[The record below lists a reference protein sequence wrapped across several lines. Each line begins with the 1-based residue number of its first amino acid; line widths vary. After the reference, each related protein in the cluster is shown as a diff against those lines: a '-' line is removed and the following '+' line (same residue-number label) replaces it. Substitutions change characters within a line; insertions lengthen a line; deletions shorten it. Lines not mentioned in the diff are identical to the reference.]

1 MADNQKFNDIRLING
16 TDYLLIN
23 SENNNYLDAEVFDE
37 NKPTKL
43 NSHKENQNPEF
54 YNSDLFDEHHYL
66 MIYPKK
72 VNKDLSRT
80 INTLGFV
87 DSALPQN
94 SNLVDIEK
102 EIDETEKNLLSLDE
116 EIYNLKDS
124 YKDVINSLSYNL
136 SLREKAI
143 DYEDSIALGEKYFYF
158 SALVAENDL
167 KQMESLEEKYDDTR
181 LVANESKVDKK
192 KKPKKDDNNTNKKNE
207 ESYLL
212 VYPQK
217 VKEDVSRSINTMGF
231 VDNEI
236 PDKLNISNIEKEN
249 QNPEFDNSD
258 LFDEH
263 HYLMIYPKKVNKDL
277 SRTINTLG
285 FVDSALPQNSNLVD
299 IEKEIDETEK
309 NLLSLDEEIYNL
321 KDSYKDVI
329 NSLSYNLSLRE
340 KAIDYEDSIAL
351 GEKYFYFSALVAEND
366 LKQME
371 SLEEKYDDTRL
382 VANESKVDKKKK
394 PKKDDNNTNKKN
406 EESYLLVYPQ
416 KVKEDVSRSINT
428 MGFVDNEIPD
438 NVNISNIE
446 KEYIKA
452 NDELLSINHEIE
464 AINSQYGDVIE
475 NLSYSLDHARKS
487 EELKSSMAHGDEY
500 FYLSGWVP
508 ETEVNKFKGL
518 EEKYD
523 NTILTTRNDESVDQ
537 DPPTRLK
544 NNKVFRP
551 FEFLVNMYGAP
562 NYDEIDPTPFFA
574 ITYLL
579 LYGLM
584 FGDLGQGLVFIA
596 IGFWLAKKN
605 KVFGGLIKRI
615 GLSASFFGLMYG
627 SFFGREDII
636 PALLIKPFDN
646 IMTVL
651 IASVAFGVGLMV
663 ISYLIGIY
671 NKVSKQHNIEEGI
684 FGKEGLAGLMM
695 MLSFII
701 IVLNIVN
708 KSPIPMPVGIIIL
721 IASIIMMVFKQ
732 PIARKIEGKKRL
744 YDQGKGD
751 YYVESSFSIIEALL
765 SVFSNLVSFTR
776 VGAFAIN
783 HVGLY
788 MAFEVM
794 AKLAGGGI
802 LGTIILILGNALIIG
817 LEGMIVFIQGLR
829 LEFYEMFSK
838 YYEGNGR
845 LFRPISSKESN
856 N

>member
-1 MADNQKFNDIRLING
+1 MADNQKFNGVRLANG
-16 TDYLLIN
+16 SDYLLIN
-23 SENNNYLDAEVFDE
+23 SENNNYLDAEVLEDE
-37 NKPTKL
+37 NLTKTQKQ
-43 NSHKENQNPEF
+43 NNNQNPEF
-54 YNSDLFDEHHYL
+54 DNSDLFDKHQYL

-87 DSALPQN
+87 DSSIPKTF
-94 SNLVDIEK
+94 NLTDIENQIEESKK
-102 EIDETEKNLLSLDE
+102 ELLNLDDEINS
-116 EIYNLKDS
+116 LKDS
-124 YKDVINSLSYNL
+124 YKDVIDSLSYNL
-136 SLREKAI
+136 SLREKAT
-143 DYEDSIALGEKYFYF
+143 DYENSLALGDKYFYF
-158 SALVAENDL
+158 SALVKENDM
-167 KQMESLEEKYDDTR
+167 KKMENLEEKYDDTR
-181 LVANESKVDKK
+181 LVATESKVEKK
-192 KKPKKDDNNTNKKNE
+192 KKPKKDNDSPKNIE

-212 VYPQK
+212 VYPEK
-217 VKEDVSRSINTMGF
+217 VKKDVSRSINTMGF

-236 PDKLNISNIEKEN
+236 P
-249 QNPEFDNSD
+249 
-258 LFDEH
+258 
-263 HYLMIYPKKVNKDL
+263 
-277 SRTINTLG
+277 
-285 FVDSALPQNSNLVD
+285 A
-299 IEKEIDETEK
+299 
-309 NLLSLDEEIYNL
+309 
-321 KDSYKDVI
+321 
-329 NSLSYNLSLRE
+329 
-340 KAIDYEDSIAL
+340 
-351 GEKYFYFSALVAEND
+351 
-366 LKQME
+366 
-371 SLEEKYDDTRL
+371 
-382 VANESKVDKKKK
+382 
-394 PKKDDNNTNKKN
+394 
-406 EESYLLVYPQ
+406 
-416 KVKEDVSRSINT
+416 
-428 MGFVDNEIPD
+428 

-446 KEYIKA
+446 REYTKA
-452 NDELLSINHEIE
+452 NDDLLSINREIE
-464 AINSQYGDVIE
+464 AINTQYGDVIN
-475 NLSYSLDHARKS
+475 NLSYSLDHAKKS
-487 EELKSSMAHGDEY
+487 EELKSNMAQGDEY

-508 ETEVNKFKGL
+508 ESEVNKFKSL
-518 EEKYD
+518 ENKYE
-523 NTILTTRNDESVDQ
+523 NTILTTKDDESVDQ
-537 DPPTRLK
+537 EPPTRLK

-596 IGFWLAKKN
+596 IGFWLSKKN

-663 ISYLIGIY
+663 ISYIIGIY

-695 MLSFII
+695 MLSFIV
-701 IVLNIVN
+701 IVLNIV
-708 KSPIPMPVGIIIL
+708 KISPIPMPVGVIL
-721 IASIIMMVFKQ
+721 LVASIVMMVFKQ
-732 PIARKIEGKKRL
+732 PIARKIEGNKRL

-802 LGTIILILGNALIIG
+802 IGFIILILGNVLIIG

-845 LFRPISSKESN
+845 LFRPLSSKESN

>member
-1 MADNQKFNDIRLING
+1 MADNQKFNGVRLSNG
-16 TDYLLIN
+16 SDYLLIN
-23 SENNNYLDAEVFDE
+23 SENNNYLNAEVLEDE
-37 NKPTKL
+37 NLTKTQRQ
-43 NSHKENQNPEF
+43 NNNQNPEF
-54 YNSDLFDEHHYL
+54 DNSDLFDKHQYL

-87 DSALPQN
+87 DSSIPKTF
-94 SNLVDIEK
+94 NLTDIENQIEESKK
-102 EIDETEKNLLSLDE
+102 ELLNLDDEIND
-116 EIYNLKDS
+116 LKDS
-124 YKDVINSLSYNL
+124 YKDVIDSLSYNL
-136 SLREKAI
+136 SYREKAI
-143 DYEDSIALGEKYFYF
+143 DYENSLALGDKYFYF
-158 SALVAENDL
+158 SALVKENDIN
-167 KQMESLEEKYDDTR
+167 KMENLEEKYDDTR
-181 LVANESKVDKK
+181 LVATESKVEKK
-192 KKPKKDDNNTNKKNE
+192 KKPKKDDDSPKSIE

-212 VYPQK
+212 VYPEK
-217 VKEDVSRSINTMGF
+217 VKKDVSRSINTMGF

-236 PDKLNISNIEKEN
+236 P
-249 QNPEFDNSD
+249 
-258 LFDEH
+258 
-263 HYLMIYPKKVNKDL
+263 
-277 SRTINTLG
+277 
-285 FVDSALPQNSNLVD
+285 A
-299 IEKEIDETEK
+299 
-309 NLLSLDEEIYNL
+309 
-321 KDSYKDVI
+321 
-329 NSLSYNLSLRE
+329 
-340 KAIDYEDSIAL
+340 
-351 GEKYFYFSALVAEND
+351 
-366 LKQME
+366 
-371 SLEEKYDDTRL
+371 
-382 VANESKVDKKKK
+382 
-394 PKKDDNNTNKKN
+394 
-406 EESYLLVYPQ
+406 
-416 KVKEDVSRSINT
+416 
-428 MGFVDNEIPD
+428 

-446 KEYIKA
+446 REYIKA
-452 NDELLSINHEIE
+452 NDDLLSINREIE
-464 AINSQYGDVIE
+464 AINTQYGDVIN
-475 NLSYSLDHARKS
+475 NLSYSLDHAKKS
-487 EELKSSMAHGDEY
+487 EELKSNMAQGDEY

-508 ETEVNKFKGL
+508 ESEVNKFKSL
-518 EEKYD
+518 ENKYE
-523 NTILTTRNDESVDQ
+523 NTILTTKDDESVDQ
-537 DPPTRLK
+537 EPPTRLK

-596 IGFWLAKKN
+596 IGIWLSKKN

-663 ISYLIGIY
+663 ISYIIGIY

-695 MLSFII
+695 MLSFIV
-701 IVLNIVN
+701 IVLNIV
-708 KSPIPMPVGIIIL
+708 KISPIPMPVGVIL
-721 IASIIMMVFKQ
+721 LVASIVMMVFKQ
-732 PIARKIEGKKRL
+732 PIARKIEGNKRL

-802 LGTIILILGNALIIG
+802 IGFIILILGNVLIIG

-845 LFRPISSKESN
+845 LFRPLSSKESN

>member
-1 MADNQKFNDIRLING
+1 MADNQKFNGVRLSNG
-16 TDYLLIN
+16 SDYLLIN
-23 SENNNYLDAEVFDE
+23 SENNNYLNAEVLEDE
-37 NKPTKL
+37 NLTKTQKQ
-43 NSHKENQNPEF
+43 NNNQNPEF
-54 YNSDLFDEHHYL
+54 DNSDLFDKHQYL

-87 DSALPQN
+87 DSSIPKTF
-94 SNLVDIEK
+94 NLTDIENQIEESKK
-102 EIDETEKNLLSLDE
+102 ELLNLDDEIND
-116 EIYNLKDS
+116 LKDS
-124 YKDVINSLSYNL
+124 YKDVIDSLSYNL
-136 SLREKAI
+136 SYREKAI
-143 DYEDSIALGEKYFYF
+143 DYENSLALGDKYFYF
-158 SALVAENDL
+158 SALVKENDIN
-167 KQMESLEEKYDDTR
+167 KMESLEEKYDDTR
-181 LVANESKVDKK
+181 LVATESKVEKK
-192 KKPKKDDNNTNKKNE
+192 KKPKKDDDSPKSIE

-212 VYPQK
+212 VYPEK
-217 VKEDVSRSINTMGF
+217 VKKDVSRSINTMGF

-236 PDKLNISNIEKEN
+236 P
-249 QNPEFDNSD
+249 
-258 LFDEH
+258 
-263 HYLMIYPKKVNKDL
+263 
-277 SRTINTLG
+277 
-285 FVDSALPQNSNLVD
+285 A
-299 IEKEIDETEK
+299 
-309 NLLSLDEEIYNL
+309 
-321 KDSYKDVI
+321 
-329 NSLSYNLSLRE
+329 
-340 KAIDYEDSIAL
+340 
-351 GEKYFYFSALVAEND
+351 
-366 LKQME
+366 
-371 SLEEKYDDTRL
+371 
-382 VANESKVDKKKK
+382 
-394 PKKDDNNTNKKN
+394 
-406 EESYLLVYPQ
+406 
-416 KVKEDVSRSINT
+416 
-428 MGFVDNEIPD
+428 

-446 KEYIKA
+446 REYIKA
-452 NDELLSINHEIE
+452 NDDLLSINREIE
-464 AINSQYGDVIE
+464 AINTQYGDVIN
-475 NLSYSLDHARKS
+475 NLSYSLDHAKKS
-487 EELKSSMAHGDEY
+487 EELKSNMAQGDEY

-508 ETEVNKFKGL
+508 ESEVNKFKSL
-518 EEKYD
+518 ENKYE
-523 NTILTTRNDESVDQ
+523 NTILTTKDDESVDQ
-537 DPPTRLK
+537 EPPTRLK

-596 IGFWLAKKN
+596 IGIWLSKKN

-663 ISYLIGIY
+663 ISYIIGIY

-695 MLSFII
+695 MLSFIV
-701 IVLNIVN
+701 IVLNIV
-708 KSPIPMPVGIIIL
+708 KISPIPMPVGVIL
-721 IASIIMMVFKQ
+721 LVASIVMMVFKQ
-732 PIARKIEGKKRL
+732 PIARKIEGNKRL

-802 LGTIILILGNALIIG
+802 IGFIILILGNVLIIG

-845 LFRPISSKESN
+845 LFRPLSSKESN